1 MISIIKIKSYIPKG
15 RFDIQKNYPI
25 INKKFLKD
33 KIGTLKLSR
42 KKKNED
48 VVEMCIKAFKKFKIK
63 KINNLKALI
72 LCTQN
77 PESNGLPHNSSI
89 IHNKLN
95 LKENIATLDISQGCA
110 GYIYSLK
117 VCENFLLKENDKALI
132 FTCDPYSKII
142 KNNDLNTEIL
152 FGDAAT
158 VTLVSKKKRG
168 KLIKDYSF
176 LSNTFNN
183 EAINN
188 RDGFLK
194 MNGNKIMNF
203 ANNYVD
209 KEIFKILKKNNILLK
224 NIEKF
229 YFHQGSKHI
238 IKQIIKKIKID
249 NKKVPIILN
258 NIGNTISSSIPI
270 TLEKDN
276 FKKSNSFL
284 LCGFGVGLS
293 VATCIVKKYE

>member
-1 MISIIKIKSYIPKG
+1 M
-15 RFDIQKNYPI
+15 
-25 INKKFLKD
+25 
-33 KIGTLKLSR
+33 
-42 KKKNED
+42 
-48 VVEMCIKAFKKFKIK
+48 
-63 KINNLKALI
+63 
-72 LCTQN
+72 
-77 PESNGLPHNSSI
+77 LPQLH
-89 IHNKLN
+89 
-95 LKENIATLDISQGCA
+95 
-110 GYIYSLK
+110 
-117 VCENFLLKENDKALI
+117 LL
-132 FTCDPYSKII
+132 
-142 KNNDLNTEIL
+142 
-152 FGDAAT
+152 
-158 VTLVSKKKRG
+158 VKKKRG

-238 IKQIIKKIKID
+238 IKKIIKKVKID